1 MLLIS
6 GGGEI
11 DMSEDNS
18 SSELRLAEQLSR
30 LIVSIQTSG
39 RAVLPR
45 TNLALLQSIVEAAAR
60 IFGAGAASIALVNE
74 EKGTLEF
81 RVAVGPGSDIVGL
94 SIPLDRGIA
103 GYVAMTGQPIAVSN
117 VQTDPRF
124 AQDFA
129 KSTGYMPRSILAT
142 PLLSGD
148 QVIGVMEVLDKISAS
163 SFGLQD
169 MELLG
174 MFAQQ
179 AALAIDQSRQFD
191 RVGEALVLGLKRLVT
206 GDLTSSSAEM
216 LSALE
221 KVNTSEP
228 EAVDLLALA
237 DIFNQI
243 SQLGSTERK
252 AAIKILS
259 VFADYSGGSHKRRG
273 EGSWR

>member
-1 MLLIS
+1 MV
-6 GGGEI
+6 
-11 DMSEDNS
+11 EDNS
-18 SSELRLAEQLSR
+18 TSEMRLAEQLSR
-30 LIVSIQTSG
+30 LILAIQTSG

-60 IFGAGAASIALVNE
+60 IFGAGAASIALSNE
-74 EKGTLEF
+74 EKQTLEF
-81 RVAVGPGSDIVGL
+81 KVAVGPGNTDVVGL
-94 SIPLDRGIA
+94 SIPMDKGIA

-117 VQTDPRF
+117 VQKDPRF

-129 KSTGYMPRSILAT
+129 ESTGYMPRSILAT

-148 QVIGVMEVLDKISAS
+148 QVIGVMEVLDKIDAA

-179 AALAIDQSRQFD
+179 AALAIDQSRQID
-191 RVGEALVLGLKRLVT
+191 RVGEALVLGLKRLAT
-206 GDLTSSSAEM
+206 ADLTASSAEM
-216 LSALE
+216 LSVLE
-221 KVNTSEP
+221 KVNTTEP
-228 EAVDLLALA
+228 EAQDLLYLA

-243 SQLGSTERK
+243 SLLGSAERK
-252 AAIKILS
+252 AAIKVLTA
-259 VFADYSGGSHKRRG
+259 FAEYSGSRSKRRR